1 MEGGEWVWQWQIITK
16 EMVLSMAAIVASFM
30 VVIIWKNMWLKPH
43 RIRSVLQNQGIKGP
57 KPSFLLGNL
66 SEIKRIQS
74 QFSNMSSSSQAEQWF
89 HSLFPFLQQ
98 WRKQYGATFM
108 YSTGHRQHLYVGDP
122 KLVKELNRIRT
133 LDLGRPTYITKALKP
148 LLGGGIFR
156 VNGPHWSFQ
165 RNLIAPQFHL
175 SKIKNMVDFME
186 ESTREIIRKWE
197 RIIEESGGK
206 TAEIVI
212 DNEMKEVT
220 ADIISKACF
229 GGSYALGN
237 QIFAKIT
244 ALANLLAKRSV
255 LFGFLYLRILPTKE
269 NKEIWRLNKE
279 IEELILKVAH
289 QHNLQ
294 NQMSKYQ
301 NQNHTK
307 DLLQVILENTV
318 DDDDSRRS
326 AWGRILKKLIKRK
339 SETQKMIVDICKSMY
354 FAGSDPTA
362 LLLTWVLI
370 QLSLHP
376 QWQDCLRAE
385 IFETFPNISSHGVFD
400 IDKLRKM
407 KQLSMVVQESLRLYG
422 PAITASREALE
433 EVKVGDMVVPKGTNI
448 LVFIAAIHRDR
459 EIWGEDADEF
469 KPERFEGGVSEASKY
484 PQAYLPFG
492 LGTRICAGQNFALI
506 QANIA
511 LVLLLANFS
520 FSMSP
525 NYRHSP
531 FYKLVLFPQYGAPL
545 LVSKL

>member
-16 EMVLSMAAIVASFM
+16 EMVLSMAAIVVSFM
-30 VVIIWKNMWLKPH
+30 VAIIWKNMWLKPQ
-43 RIRSVLQNQGIKGP
+43 RIRLVLQNQGIKGP

-74 QFSNMSSSSQAEQWF
+74 QFSNISSSSQAEEWF
-89 HSLFPFLQQ
+89 HSLFPFLQH

-122 KLVKELNRIRT
+122 KLLKELNRIRT
-133 LDLGRPTYITKALKP
+133 LDLGRPTYVTKALKP
-148 LLGGGIFR
+148 LLGAGIFR

-165 RNLIAPQFHL
+165 RNLIAPQFYL

-186 ESTREIIRKWE
+186 ESTREIMRKWE

-212 DNEMKEVT
+212 DNEMKEIT

-244 ALANLLAKRSV
+244 ALTNLLAKPSV

-269 NKEIWRLNKE
+269 NKEIWRLEKE
-279 IEELILKVAH
+279 IEELILKVVD
-289 QHNLQ
+289 QHKLQ
-294 NQMSKYQ
+294 NQMSKYH
-301 NQNHTK
+301 NHKK

-318 DDDDSRRS
+318 DDDDDSRRS
-326 AWGRILKKLIKRK
+326 VWGRIWKKLMKRK
-339 SETQKMIVDICKSMY
+339 SETQQIIVDNCKSMY
-354 FAGSDPTA
+354 FAGSDTTA

-376 QWQDCLRAE
+376 QWQDRLRAE
-385 IFETFPNISSHGVFD
+385 IFETFPDISSHSVFD

-422 PAITASREALE
+422 PAITSSRKALE

-448 LVFIAAIHRDR
+448 LVFITAIHRDR

-469 KPERFEGGVSEASKY
+469 KPERFEGGVSEACKY

-506 QANIA
+506 EANMA

-520 FSMSP
+520 FSISP

-531 FYKLVLFPQYGAPL
+531 CYKLVLFPQYGAPL
-545 LVSKL
+545 LVTKL